1 MQAAS
6 FVQESLDKSEES
18 QAKYQ
23 KLKYQKLVAALEQD
37 MIRDKAGRLQIHR
50 LASCSGCVTAAVR
63 LKSRS

>member
-18 QAKYQ
+18 QA
-23 KLKYQKLVAALEQD
+23 KYQKLVAALEQD